1 METKLRSQQWFGKT
15 GKDGFIYRAWMRNQG
30 LPDDAFRGKPIIG
43 ICNTWSDLTPCNG
56 HFRDLAESVKKG
68 IIEMGGVPVEFPVMF
83 LGEKRRRAVTAPVN
97 PFERGYT
104 RLFVARVEQAHLG
117 VDFDFLKGSSGSKVT
132 RDSH

>member
-30 LPDDAFRGKPIIG
+30 LP
-43 ICNTWSDLTPCNG
+43 
-56 HFRDLAESVKKG
+56 
-68 IIEMGGVPVEFPVMF
+68 
-83 LGEKRRRAVTAPVN
+83 VN

-104 RLFVARVEQAHLG
+104 RLFVTHVEQAHLG